1 MRNMRR
7 YLVFIHIGN
16 NISVFSEEII
26 AIFDMEIATT
36 MRDSRRFLKM
46 CEEEDFIENV
56 LPQEMPKTIIVTEKN
71 GRSKVYLSPIS
82 AATIKKRFNMSY

>member
-1 MRNMRR
+1 M
-7 YLVFIHIGN
+7 FIHIGN
-16 NISVFSEEII
+16 NISVLSGEII

-36 MRDSRRFLKM
+36 MRDSRGFLKM

-56 LPQEMPKTIIVTEKN
+56 LPQEMPKTIVVTEKD

>member
-1 MRNMRR
+1 M
-7 YLVFIHIGN
+7 FIHIGN
-16 NISVFSEEII
+16 NISVLSREII

-36 MRDSRRFLKM
+36 MRDSRGFLKM

-56 LPQEMPKTIIVTEKN
+56 LPQEMPKTIVVTEKE
-71 GRSKVYLSPIS
+71 GRSKVYLSPIA

>member
-1 MRNMRR
+1 M
-7 YLVFIHIGN
+7 FIHIGN
-16 NISVFSEEII
+16 NISVLSKEII

-36 MRDSRRFLKM
+36 MRDSRGFLKM

-56 LPQEMPKTIIVTEKN
+56 LPQEMPKTIVVTEKE
-71 GRSKVYLSPIS
+71 GRSKVYLSPIA